1 VRKKPVKKG
10 NFMLIVIKLGGRLLA
25 QDVSLK
31 DLFDDIAQVC
41 KSHRLIVCHG
51 GGPQIDDMLSK
62 IGKEPVVIQSASGVK
77 SRMTDK
83 ETLVVA
89 EMVMAGKINK
99 ELVSELLKRGVS
111 AVGISGIDGNTI
123 QSKKKDITIFDPE
136 RNKKR
141 IIRGDHSGKIEKV
154 DPRLLNI
161 LLDNKYIPVIAPIT
175 ASEEMEPLNTDG
187 DRTAVQV
194 ACALHAD
201 KLILFT
207 DVEGVLKEGNL
218 IPKIGKEEIKEFF
231 EYVKGGMKKKIFA
244 AREALEAGI
253 VEVIVSSGLIQN
265 PISKAIEGKVGTS
278 FSYKHL

>member
-1 VRKKPVKKG
+1 
-10 NFMLIVIKLGGRLLA
+10 MLIVIKLGGRLLA

-31 DLFDDIAQVC
+31 ELFDDIAHVC
-41 KSHRLIVCHG
+41 KNHRLVVCHG

-62 IGKEPVVIQSASGVK
+62 IGKEPIIIQSASGVK

-83 ETLVVA
+83 DTLIVA

-99 ELVSELLKRGVS
+99 ELVSELLKRGVN

-123 QSKKKDITIFDPE
+123 QSKKKDKLTIFDPE

-141 IIRGDHSGKIEKV
+141 IIRGDNSGKIEKV
-154 DPRLLNI
+154 DPRLLNL
-161 LLDNKYIPVIAPIT
+161 LLDNGYTPVIAPIT
-175 ASEEMEPLNTDG
+175 ASEEMDPLNTDG

-194 ACALHAD
+194 ASALHAD
-201 KLILFT
+201 KLVLFT

-218 IPKIGKEEIKEFF
+218 VPKIGKEEIKDFF
-231 EYVKGGMKKKIFA
+231 EYVKGGMKKKIYA

-265 PISKAIEGKVGTS
+265 PISNAVEGKVGTS
-278 FSYKHL
+278 FSYKYL